1 MKLEIILRTC
11 DRGNVS
17 KFPRFISVSKAEL
30 ILGCVASLINAA
42 NQVVSHHIHFKILD
56 DHSTS
61 DTLHQL
67 HLLFKKSKH
76 SYEFNE
82 GKSRTNIGTR
92 IFWKKSSI
100 GCKNVE
106 NN

>member
-30 ILGCVASLINAA
+30 ILGCVASLINSA
-42 NQVVSHHIHFKILD
+42 NQVVSHHIHFKILE
-56 DHSTS
+56 DHSTPE
-61 DTLHQL
+61 TLHQL

-76 SYEFNE
+76 SYEFVE
-82 GKSRTNIGTR
+82 LSGTGSHYTALKQ
-92 IFWKKSSI
+92 F
-100 GCKNVE
+100 
-106 NN
+106 